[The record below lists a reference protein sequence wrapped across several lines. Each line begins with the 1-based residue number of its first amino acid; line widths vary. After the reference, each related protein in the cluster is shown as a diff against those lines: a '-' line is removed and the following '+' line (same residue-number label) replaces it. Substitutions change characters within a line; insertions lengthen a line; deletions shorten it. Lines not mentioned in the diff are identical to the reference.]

1 MSCTKSSSLVGQLQ
15 DAAEN
20 GITSVMAQLL
30 VIASAEDVNVQN
42 SVSLFAFM
50 PLFWMFLNF
59 AGYIFKNRM
68 AGLLLCLLV
77 TEATLRLSNNFSTI
91 PGLPSTWKAR

>member
-1 MSCTKSSSLVGQLQ
+1 MSCTESSSLVGQLQ

-50 PLFWMFLNF
+50 PLF
-59 AGYIFKNRM
+59 
-68 AGLLLCLLV
+68 
-77 TEATLRLSNNFSTI
+77 
-91 PGLPSTWKAR
+91 